1 MNFCPKDN
9 IRGDY
14 EKVYKTTINSRHNT
28 NNDVKTQS
36 QLSEM
41 LKDHG
46 VDATQATISRDIK
59 ELRISKVQT
68 DDYEYKYTVVDT
80 VYDTLTER
88 MEKIFKE
95 SVLSIERSAQL
106 IVIKTISYCAT
117 VSGAYITNEKLDN
130 VGGIVTGIDTIFIT
144 PTDVDKIDILVE
156 DIRNLIK

>member
-1 MNFCPKDN
+1 MKKYTRQRLILD
-9 IRGDY
+9 I
-14 EKVYKTTINSRHNT
+14 IQ

-95 SVLSIERSAQL
+95 SVLSIEKSAQL

-144 PTDVDKIDILVE
+144 PTDVDKIDYFSRRYKE
-156 DIRNLIK
+156 S

>member
-1 MNFCPKDN
+1 
-9 IRGDY
+9 
-14 EKVYKTTINSRHNT
+14 
-28 NNDVKTQS
+28 
-36 QLSEM
+36 M

>member
-1 MNFCPKDN
+1 MKKYTRQRLILD
-9 IRGDY
+9 I
-14 EKVYKTTINSRHNT
+14 IQ

-95 SVLSIERSAQL
+95 SVLSIEKTSGL

-117 VSGAYITNEKLDN
+117 VSGAYIANEKLEN

-144 PTDVDKIDILVE
+144 PTSEEKIDLLIE
-156 DIRNLIK
+156 DLRSLIK